1 MKNTNTKKTNTVVTE
16 QAEQQQAAEQAAA
29 VVTEQQAEQ
38 AAAEN
43 AAEQAAEQQPTAAAA
58 KQAEPQADD
67 YTAAV
72 AAALKYGSDK
82 LEKTPAP
89 TVAEQRLLN
98 AAGYKGNT
106 AAEFF
111 HFAESVNYGIAIN
124 KSVMMAAGVTTAEYN
139 ALMDDLD
146 ILKTLSIAALDATAA
161 EQQLSHEAAMH
172 TITAGKATAGKQTIS
187 RKAAAAAAEK
197 AQAAAVEAK
206 LVINEW
212 YAVYKHIRQQLYFSG
227 CCERDAF
234 NLIAGKVV
242 NAKYANRSNIA
253 LGYIYAPAG
262 NMSVLQ
268 HIFKIHSAA
277 QADYLAKCKERTATQ
292 AAKNIKKRNK

>member
-1 MKNTNTKKTNTVVTE
+1 MKNTNTKKTNTVAAE

-29 VVTEQQAEQ
+29 VTEQQAEQ

-43 AAEQAAEQQPTAAAA
+43 AAEQAAEQQQAAE
-58 KQAEPQADD
+58 QAEPQSDD

-72 AAALKYGSDK
+72 IAALKYGSDK
-82 LEKTPAP
+82 LEKVPAP
-89 TVAEQRLLN
+89 TVAEQRLFN
-98 AAGYKGNT
+98 AAGYSGST

-111 HFAESVNYGIAIN
+111 HFAESVNYGITIN

-139 ALMDDLD
+139 VLMDDLD

-161 EQQLSHEAAMH
+161 EQQLSHEAAML

-206 LVINEW
+206 MVINEW